1 MTGLWTLGG
10 LTVAKIHRV
19 FADGRL
25 EGSGPYSDAVV
36 LEGAGLVR
44 VKLAGIAGFDP
55 VSHAIAGY
63 DPHNGT
69 CAPDA
74 LEQQVAC
81 IFAQAERLLAA
92 ASKQVGLAV
101 TMADLTEAIC
111 FLREDYPLT
120 VRRFNDAY
128 VEEFARRGIGDYP
141 ARTTV
146 LGVTLPEPNA
156 LVEIRF
162 EAAVT
167 T

>member
-1 MTGLWTLGG
+1 M
-10 LTVAKIHRV
+10 AEIHRL

-25 EGSGPYSDAVV
+25 EGSGPFSDAVV
-36 LEGAGLVR
+36 IEAPGLVQ

-69 CAPDA
+69 YAPEA
-74 LEQQVAC
+74 LEQQVAA
-81 IFAQAERLLAA
+81 IFAQAERLLAV
-92 ASKQVGLAV
+92 ASERTGVTV
-101 TMADLTEAIC
+101 TMADLMEAVC

-128 VEEFARRGIGDYP
+128 VEEFARREIGDYP

>member
-1 MTGLWTLGG
+1 MAGVRRL
-10 LTVAKIHRV
+10 

-36 LEGAGLVR
+36 IESRDLVLVR
-44 VKLAGIAGFDP
+44 LAGIAGVDP
-55 VSHAIAGY
+55 VSHSVVGY
-63 DPHNGT
+63 EEHNGT
-69 CAPDA
+69 YAPDA
-74 LEQQVAC
+74 LERQVAS
-81 IFAQAERLLAA
+81 IFSQAERLLTA
-92 ASKQVGLAV
+92 ASAELGVDL
-101 TMADLTEAIC
+101 TMADLTEAVC

-146 LGVTLPEPNA
+146 LGITLPEPNA

-167 T
+167 R